1 VEARIEPTNIDQV
14 FPGQPARLRF
24 SAFNQRTTP
33 EIEAV
38 VERVSPDALSDQQT
52 GATYYTV
59 EVAIDDVGYSQLEGL
74 KLVAGMPVE
83 VFLQTGERSPMSYL
97 MQPMVD
103 FFNRSMR
110 EQ

>member
-1 VEARIEPTNIDQV
+1 
-14 FPGQPARLRF
+14 
-24 SAFNQRTTP
+24 
-33 EIEAV
+33 
-38 VERVSPDALSDQQT
+38 
-52 GATYYTV
+52 
-59 EVAIDDVGYSQLEGL
+59 L